1 MEKEAEILKIG
12 ECYESKSDGTLVYK
26 EPILSKD
33 TREVVGVEETAIAN
47 HTPILKEQRIVD
59 NGIEQVEELVFEVRR
74 AGRTWGAVPVTLKD
88 VLSQTPNIKFGAACR
103 IFIGRGT
110 KGRYSEAM
118 QIQCENALQ
127 TTVYQHTGYSIVD
140 GERVFLNGGYSVTA
154 NGLTDKYSV
163 QMDGK
168 LGRYGFSNEKHLSRY
183 NTLLVDLPKVAPK
196 SLIYTALAYSF
207 LTPLNAML
215 QEIGNEPRFILY
227 FIGKTGSRKS
237 TLANLFLSFF
247 GTFRETESAPISFKD
262 TPNAAEMSMAV
273 LNSTLSLLD
282 DRIPST
288 TKSVKDQME
297 RMEQSVARAIGDRA
311 GRGRMNA
318 NGTLKKVYRPV
329 CNLIIT
335 AEEAYSNVG
344 ESAIARS
351 ISCEL
356 KPGDVDLSALT
367 VVQQKANELN
377 ECMSEYIQYVLA
389 NWDTI
394 AEKIKPLFLSLRD
407 KAQIGGHGRL
417 AVAVAHLQIGMTIM
431 CDWLKSANAIT
442 EEQSKQLEE
451 QAWEIFIALSTEQ
464 NHRIY
469 EEKPV
474 KLFLNAVKELMDRGE
489 IRFSDLNNEEYYP
502 INKPIGYEDTYFYYC
517 YPDSIYSEVRKF
529 YAAQDLN
536 FPLGK
541 TALFQQLA
549 IDKLI
554 ETDKNQNTKA
564 KWISDKNGK
573 KRPRLLWLR
582 KEALENK
589 EENE

>member
-1 MEKEAEILKIG
+1 MEKESEILKIG
-12 ECYESKSDGTLVYK
+12 ECYESKPDGTLIYK

-74 AGRTWGAVPVTLKD
+74 AGRTWGAIPVTLKD

-127 TTVYQHTGYSIVD
+127 TTVYQHTGYSFAD

-215 QEIGNEPRFILY
+215 QGIGYEPRFILY

-262 TPNAAEMSMAV
+262 TSNAAEMSMAV
-273 LNSTLSLLD
+273 LNSTLTLLD

-311 GRGRMNA
+311 GRGRMNP

-351 ISCEL
+351 VSCEL

-377 ECMSEYIQYVLA
+377 ECMAEYIQYVLA

-394 AEKIKPLFLSLRD
+394 AEKIKPMFLSLRD
-407 KAQIGGHGRL
+407 KAQTGGHGRL

-431 CDWLKSANAIT
+431 CDWLKSVNAIA
-442 EEQSKQLEE
+442 EEQSKQIEE
-451 QAWEIFIALSTEQ
+451 QAWEIFIALSAEQ
-464 NHRIY
+464 NRRIY

-489 IRFSDLNNEEYYP
+489 IRFSDLNEEYNP
-502 INKPIGYEDTYFYYC
+502 IKPIGYEDEYFYYC

-564 KWISDKNGK
+564 KRISDKNGT

>member
-1 MEKEAEILKIG
+1 MEKESEILKIG
-12 ECYESKSDGTLVYK
+12 ECYESKPDGTMVRK
-26 EPILSKD
+26 ESVLSKD
-33 TREVVGVEETAIAN
+33 TREVAYIEETAFAN
-47 HTPILKEQRIVD
+47 HSPILKENRIVD
-59 NGIEQVEELVFEVRR
+59 NGIEQVEELSFEVRR
-74 AGRTWGAVPVTLKD
+74 AGRTWGTFQVTLKD
-88 VLSQTPNIKFGAACR
+88 ILSQTPNIKFGAACR
-103 IFIGRGT
+103 IFPIRGA
-110 KGRYSEAM
+110 KSWYSEAM
-118 QIQCENALQ
+118 QIQCENAPC
-127 TTVYQHTGYSIVD
+127 TTLYKHTGYAIVD

-168 LGRYGFSNEKHLSRY
+168 LGRYGFSNEKHSSRY

-215 QEIGNEPRFILY
+215 QEIGYEPRFILY
-227 FIGKTGSRKS
+227 FIGRTGSRKS

-262 TPNAAEMSMAV
+262 TINAAEQAMGV
-273 LNSTLSLLD
+273 LNSTLTLLD
-282 DRIPST
+282 DRIPSIN
-288 TKSVKDQME
+288 KIINDQQE
-297 RMEQSVARAIGDRA
+297 RMEQSVLRAVGDRA
-311 GRGRMNA
+311 GKARMFA
-318 NGTLKKVYRPV
+318 NGSLRPVFRPV

-335 AEEAYSNVG
+335 AEQAYSNVG

-351 ISCEL
+351 VSCEL

-394 AEKIKPLFLSLRD
+394 AGKIKPMFLSLRD
-407 KAQIGGHGRL
+407 KAQTGGHGRL

-442 EEQSKQLEE
+442 EEQSNQLEE
-451 QAWEIFIALSTEQ
+451 QAWEIFIALSAEQ
-464 NHRIY
+464 NRRIY

-489 IRFSDLNNEEYYP
+489 IRFSDLNEEYNP
-502 INKPIGYEDTYFYYC
+502 IKPIGYEDEYFYYC

-564 KWISDKNGK
+564 KRISDKNGT

>member
-1 MEKEAEILKIG
+1 MEKESEILEIG
-12 ECYESKSDGTLVYK
+12 ACYESKPDGTMVRK

-47 HTPILKEQRIVD
+47 HTPILKEDRIVD
-59 NGIEQVEELVFEVRR
+59 NGIEQVEELSFEVRR
-74 AGRTWGAVPVTLKD
+74 AGRTWGTFQVTLKD
-88 VLSQTPNIKFGAACR
+88 ILSQTPNIKFGAACR
-103 IFIGRGT
+103 IFPIRGA
-110 KGRYSEAM
+110 KSWYSEAM
-118 QIQCENALQ
+118 QIQCENALC
-127 TTVYQHTGYSIVD
+127 TTLYKHTGYAIVD

-168 LGRYGFSNEKHLSRY
+168 LERYSFSNEKHSSRY

-196 SLIYTALAYSF
+196 LLIYTALAYSF

-215 QEIGNEPRFILY
+215 QEIGYEPRFILY
-227 FIGKTGSRKS
+227 FIGRTGSRKS

-262 TPNAAEMSMAV
+262 TINAAEQAMGV
-273 LNSTLSLLD
+273 LNSTLTLLD
-282 DRIPST
+282 DRIPSIN
-288 TKSVKDQME
+288 KIINDQQE
-297 RMEQSVARAIGDRA
+297 RMEQSVLRAVGDRA
-311 GRGRMNA
+311 GKARMFA
-318 NGTLKKVYRPV
+318 NGSLRPVFRPV

-335 AEEAYSNVG
+335 AEQAYSNVG

-351 ISCEL
+351 VSCEL

-389 NWDTI
+389 NWDNI
-394 AEKIKPLFLSLRD
+394 AEKIKPMFLSLRD
-407 KAQIGGHGRL
+407 KAQTGGHGRL

-442 EEQSKQLEE
+442 EEQSNQLEE
-451 QAWEIFIALSTEQ
+451 QAWEIFIALSAEQ
-464 NHRIY
+464 NRRIY

-489 IRFSDLNNEEYYP
+489 IRFSDLNEEYTP
-502 INKPIGYEDTYFYYC
+502 IKPIGYEDEYFYYC